1 MASKAD
7 VVPPSVWRGAQD
19 LWLDVFVAFNF
30 LCLTGDIIL
39 AHSSNHFRNTAE
51 YVPLCVSPAAS
62 VLVLAG
68 LALRVRSRQ
77 WTAWKY
83 LGYLAAWL
91 SIAVGVAGVI
101 YHLDSSFFYV
111 RTIKSLTYAAPFVAP
126 LAYVG
131 LGCLLLMN
139 RMVKTHSRE
148 WAEWVL
154 FLALGGFAGNFA
166 LSLTDHAINGF
177 CRSSEWIPVVSSALA
192 VGFLLTL
199 LLLPGTRAFLC
210 LCAIVLLFQML
221 VGGLGFM
228 LHVIADRQG
237 PSLSLYQN
245 VISGAPPFAPLLLP
259 NLAILALLG
268 ILALDRNQQPSPA

>member
-1 MASKAD
+1 MTSKAD
-7 VVPPSVWRGAQD
+7 IVPASVWRGAQD

-30 LCLTGDIIL
+30 LFLTGDIIL
-39 AHSSNHFRNTAE
+39 AHGSNHFRNTAE
-51 YVPLCVSPAAS
+51 YVPLCISPAAS

-68 LALRVRSRQ
+68 LALRVSSRQ
-77 WTAWKY
+77 WTAWKH
-83 LGYLAAWL
+83 LGYVAAWL
-91 SIAVGVAGVI
+91 SMAVGVSGVV
-101 YHLDSSFFYV
+101 YHLDSGFFYV

-177 CRSSEWIPVVSSALA
+177 YRSSEWIPVVSSALA

-199 LLLPGTRAFLC
+199 LLLPA
-210 LCAIVLLFQML
+210 
-221 VGGLGFM
+221 
-228 LHVIADRQG
+228 
-237 PSLSLYQN
+237 
-245 VISGAPPFAPLLLP
+245 
-259 NLAILALLG
+259 
-268 ILALDRNQQPSPA
+268 